1 MWTYVGTIVA
11 LCLGYHMINQMATQ
25 VSAAQLTTTSTSPL
39 SPFHHYLFYVS
50 MLHVGV
56 LGMAQYASILG
67 PLPFS
72 PRASHTP
79 PFPVCRTSRLTRQPY
94 PFWFSP
100 PVRACSSAPLT
111 VDAAWRSVWTRG
123 CTCVFVR
130 RLFAVSN
137 SPTREC
143 LC

>member
-39 SPFHHYLFYVS
+39 SPFLHYLFYVS

-100 PVRACSSAPLT
+100 PVPPYAPGLLICT
-111 VDAAWRSVWTRG
+111 ADSRCRLVVCLDA
-123 CTCVFVR
+123 
-130 RLFAVSN
+130 RLYVYVC
-137 SPTREC
+137 P
-143 LC
+143 